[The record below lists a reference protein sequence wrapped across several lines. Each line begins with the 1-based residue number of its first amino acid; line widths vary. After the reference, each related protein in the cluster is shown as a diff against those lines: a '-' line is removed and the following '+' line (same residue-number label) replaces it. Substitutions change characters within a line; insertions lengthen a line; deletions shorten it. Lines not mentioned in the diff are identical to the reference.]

1 MSEYKTIYRLMNL
14 KRRQV
19 ISHGLQ
25 SMGSLGVL
33 YLLLTESELV
43 QANSGAK
50 LLGVRIWPSEDYTR
64 ITLESDKTLPIS
76 HQLLSGPDRLVVDID
91 GLELNPTLKD
101 LVAKVKPNDPYVAQ
115 IRVGQF
121 QPTVVRLV
129 FDLKE
134 VVKPQLFT
142 LEPIAEYQYRLIF
155 DLYPTNPPDPLMQ
168 LVKESARKEKLL
180 AEEQAKSPKGT
191 ATEEDPITA
200 FAKKD
205 AASSKKG
212 SPSTTQQIP
221 QSPQSA
227 STTNTQRI
235 PFKRLITVALDPG
248 HGGEDPGA
256 IGARGSHEKNIVLAI
271 AKRLKNK
278 IDQEVSMRP
287 FLTRDGDYFVPL
299 HRRVF
304 KARQVEADLFISIHA
319 DAFIQPHARGASVF
333 ALSQQGATSSAARW
347 MANKENASDLIGG
360 INIKTKDKQ
369 VAHLLLDMS
378 TTAQINDSLQV
389 GNSVLRN
396 IGNFAPLH
404 KNRVEQAGF
413 AVLKAPDIPSILI
426 ETAFISNPQEEK
438 KLNDETYQ
446 ERIAEA
452 ILAGIKDYFAKNPPM
467 ARRG

>member
-1 MSEYKTIYRLMNL
+1 MS
-14 KRRQV
+14 
-19 ISHGLQ
+19 
-25 SMGSLGVL
+25 SLGVL
-33 YLLLTESELV
+33 TLFLTESELV
-43 QANSGAK
+43 QANKGAK
-50 LLGVRIWPSEDYTR
+50 LIGVRIWPSEDYTR
-64 ITLESDKTLPIS
+64 ITLESDQALPIS

-91 GLELNPTLKD
+91 GLELNPTLRD

-134 VVKPQLFT
+134 SVKPQLFT
-142 LEPIAEYQYRLIF
+142 LDPVAEYQYRLVF
-155 DLYPTNPPDPLMQ
+155 DLYSTNPPDPLMQ
-168 LVKESARKEKLL
+168 LVKESAKKEKLL
-180 AEEQAKSPKGT
+180 AEAQAKSGKEVKAPI
-191 ATEEDPITA
+191 EDDPIA
-200 FAKKD
+200 VFAKPGKGEQRARDPKTTDASPSKD
-205 AASSKKG
+205 AN
-212 SPSTTQQIP
+212 
-221 QSPQSA
+221 SA
-227 STTNTQRI
+227 VQANKQLI
-235 PFKRLITVALDPG
+235 PFKRLVTIALDPG

-256 IGARGSHEKNIVLAI
+256 IGARGSFEKNIVLSI

-278 IDQEVSMRP
+278 IDQEESMRP

-319 DAFIQPHARGASVF
+319 DAFIQPHAKGASVF

-347 MANKENASDLIGG
+347 LANKENSSDMIGG

-378 TTAQINDSLQV
+378 TTAQINDSLRV

-396 IGNFAPLH
+396 IGDFAPLH
-404 KNRVEQAGF
+404 KNEVEQAGF

-438 KLNDETYQ
+438 KLNDEHYQ

-452 ILAGIKDYFAKNPPM
+452 ILSGIKDYFSKNPPM
-467 ARRG
+467 ARRS

>member
-1 MSEYKTIYRLMNL
+1 MDP
-14 KRRQV
+14 KRRLV
-19 ISHGLQ
+19 IEHGLR

-33 YLLLTESELV
+33 VLLFTESELV
-43 QANSGAK
+43 GANTAAK
-50 LLGVRIWPSEDYTR
+50 LIGVRIWPSEDYTR
-64 ITLESDKTLPIS
+64 ITLESDQVLPIS
-76 HQLLSGPDRLVVDID
+76 HQLLSGPDRLVVDIE
-91 GLELNPTLKD
+91 GLQLNPTLKD

-134 VVKPQLFT
+134 AVKPQLFS
-142 LEPIAEYQYRLIF
+142 LDPIAEYQYRLVF

-168 LVKESARKEKLL
+168 LVKESVKKEKLL
-180 AEEQAKSPKGT
+180 LEARGKVDN
-191 ATEEDPITA
+191 DPIAA
-200 FAKKD
+200 FAKP
-205 AASSKKG
+205 SSAPGMG
-212 SPSTTQQIP
+212 SKPSVPPSTASKSTAQGDRSLQQP
-221 QSPQSA
+221 
-227 STTNTQRI
+227 I
-235 PFKRLITVALDPG
+235 PFKRLVTIALDPG

-256 IGARGSHEKNIVLAI
+256 IGARGSHEKNIVLSI
-271 AKRLKNK
+271 AKRLKSK
-278 IDQEVSMRP
+278 IDQEDSMRP
-287 FLTRDGDYFVPL
+287 FLTREGDYFVPL
-299 HRRVF
+299 HRRVS

-319 DAFIQPHARGASVF
+319 DAFIQHHARGASVF

-347 MANKENASDLIGG
+347 IANKENSSDLIGG

-378 TTAQINDSLQV
+378 TTAQINDSLRV

-396 IGNFAPLH
+396 IGDFAPLH
-404 KNRVEQAGF
+404 KNKVEQAGF

-438 KLNDETYQ
+438 RLNDEGYQ

-452 ILAGIKDYFAKNPPM
+452 ILAGIKDYFSKNPPM
-467 ARRG
+467 ARRGG

>member
-1 MSEYKTIYRLMNL
+1 MNP

-19 ISHGLQ
+19 ISQGLQ

-64 ITLESDKTLPIS
+64 ITLESDKALPIS
-76 HQLLSGPDRLVVDID
+76 HQLLTGPDRLVVDID
-91 GLELNPTLKD
+91 GLELNLTLKD

-134 VVKPQLFT
+134 AVKPQLFT

-155 DLYPTNPPDPLMQ
+155 DLYPNNPPDPLMQ
-168 LVKESARKEKLL
+168 LVKKSAKKEKLL
-180 AEEQAKSPKGT
+180 AEEQTKSPKPGSS
-191 ATEEDPITA
+191 EEDPIAA

-205 AASSKKG
+205 MAPGKKGGASSG
-212 SPSTTQQIP
+212 
-221 QSPQSA
+221 PQSA
-227 STTNTQRI
+227 PTASTQRI

-256 IGARGSHEKNIVLAI
+256 IGARGSYEKNIVLSI

-278 IDQEVSMRP
+278 IDQEDSMRP

-299 HRRVF
+299 HRRVY

-319 DAFIQPHARGASVF
+319 DAFIQPHAKGASVF

-438 KLNDETYQ
+438 RLNDETYQ
-446 ERIAEA
+446 ERIADA
-452 ILAGIKDYFAKNPPM
+452 ILAGIKDYFAKNPPV
-467 ARRG
+467 AQRS

>member
-1 MSEYKTIYRLMNL
+1 
-14 KRRQV
+14 
-19 ISHGLQ
+19 
-25 SMGSLGVL
+25 MGSLGVL

-43 QANSGAK
+43 QANTGAK

-64 ITLESDKTLPIS
+64 ITLESDQALPIT
-76 HQLLSGPDRLVVDID
+76 HQLLTGPDRLVVDID

-134 VVKPQLFT
+134 AVKPQLFT
-142 LEPIAEYQYRLIF
+142 LEPVAEYRYRLIF

-168 LVKESARKEKLL
+168 LVKESAKKERLL
-180 AEEQAKSPKGT
+180 AEERAKTPKST
-191 ATEEDPITA
+191 SAEEDPSDPIAA

-205 AASSKKG
+205 APTTPKTGPGAS
-212 SPSTTQQIP
+212 
-221 QSPQSA
+221 
-227 STTNTQRI
+227 TQRI

-256 IGARGSHEKNIVLAI
+256 IGARGSYEKNIVLSI

-278 IDQEVSMRP
+278 IDQEDAMRP

-299 HRRVF
+299 HRRVY

-319 DAFIQPHARGASVF
+319 DAFIQPHAKGASVF

-360 INIKTKDKQ
+360 LNIKTKDRQ

-378 TTAQINDSLQV
+378 TTVQINDSLRV
-389 GNSVLRN
+389 GNMVLRN
-396 IGNFAPLH
+396 IGSFAPLH
-404 KNRVEQAGF
+404 KNKVEQAGF

-426 ETAFISNPQEEK
+426 EAAFISNPQEEK
-438 KLNDETYQ
+438 RLNSEDYQ
-446 ERIAEA
+446 EQIADA
-452 ILAGIKDYFAKNPPM
+452 ILAGIKDYFSKNPPV

>member
-1 MSEYKTIYRLMNL
+1 MNP

-19 ISHGLQ
+19 ISQGLQ
-25 SMGSLGVL
+25 SIGSLGVL

-64 ITLESDKTLPIS
+64 ITLESDKALPIS
-76 HQLLSGPDRLVVDID
+76 HQLLNGPDRLVVDID

-101 LVAKVKPNDPYVAQ
+101 LVAKVKPNDPFVAH

-134 VVKPQLFT
+134 AVKPQLFT

-168 LVKESARKEKLL
+168 LVKESSKKEKLL
-180 AEEQAKSPKGT
+180 AEEQARNEKGA
-191 ATEEDPITA
+191 ATVEDPIAA
-200 FAKKD
+200 FAKKG
-205 AASSKKG
+205 ATPTSKKG
-212 SPSTTQQIP
+212 VPSTDQQSL
-221 QSPQSA
+221 QSSQSA
-227 STTNTQRI
+227 STANTQRI
-235 PFKRLITVALDPG
+235 PFRRLITVAIDPG

-256 IGARGSHEKNIVLAI
+256 IGARGSYEKNIVLSI

-278 IDQEVSMRP
+278 IDQEDAMRP

-299 HRRVF
+299 HRRIF

-319 DAFIQPHARGASVF
+319 DAFIQPHAKGASVF

-378 TTAQINDSLQV
+378 TTAQINDSLRV

-452 ILAGIKDYFAKNPPM
+452 ILAGIKDYFAKSPPM
-467 ARRG
+467 ARRS

>member
-1 MSEYKTIYRLMNL
+1 MNPI
-14 KRRQV
+14 RRRALQK
-19 ISHGLQ
+19 GLQ
-25 SMGSLGVL
+25 SMGALGVL
-33 YLLLTESELV
+33 YVLITESEIV
-43 QANSGAK
+43 HANTGSK
-50 LLGVRIWPSEDYTR
+50 LIGVRIWPSEDYTR
-64 ITLESDKTLPIS
+64 ITLESDKALPIS
-76 HQLLSGPDRLVVDID
+76 HQLLTGPDRLVIDID
-91 GLELNPTLKD
+91 GLELNPMLRD
-101 LVAKVKPNDPYVAQ
+101 LVARVKPNDPYVAQ

-134 VVKPQLFT
+134 AVKPQLFT
-142 LEPIAEYQYRLIF
+142 LDPIAEYQFRLIF
-155 DLYPTNPPDPLMQ
+155 DLYPTAPPDPLMQ
-168 LVKESARKEKLL
+168 LVKESARKERLL
-180 AEEQAKSPKGT
+180 AEEQAKNQKGA
-191 ATEEDPITA
+191 ATEEDPIAA

-205 AASSKKG
+205 TAPGKKG
-212 SPSTTQQIP
+212 SPGTNQQITRE
-221 QSPQSA
+221 S
-227 STTNTQRI
+227 NTQRI
-235 PFKRLITVALDPG
+235 PFKRLITVAIDPG

-256 IGARGSHEKNIVLAI
+256 IGARGSYEKNIVLLI
-271 AKRLKNK
+271 ANRLKYK
-278 IDQEVSMRP
+278 IDQENAMRP

-299 HRRVF
+299 HRRVL
-304 KARQVEADLFISIHA
+304 KAQQVEADLFISIHA
-319 DAFIQPHARGASVF
+319 DAFIQPHAKGASVF

-369 VAHLLLDMS
+369 IAHLLLDMS
-378 TTAQINDSLQV
+378 TTAQINNSLQV

-446 ERIAEA
+446 NQIAEA
-452 ILAGIKDYFAKNPPM
+452 ILTGIKDYFAKNPPI

>member
-1 MSEYKTIYRLMNL
+1 MNP
-14 KRRQV
+14 KRRRV
-19 ISHGLQ
+19 ISQGLQ
-25 SMGSLGVL
+25 SIGSLGVL

-64 ITLESDKTLPIS
+64 ITLESDKALPIS
-76 HQLLSGPDRLVVDID
+76 HQLLTGPDRLVVDID
-91 GLELNPTLKD
+91 GLELNPALKD

-134 VVKPQLFT
+134 AVKPQLFT

-168 LVKESARKEKLL
+168 LVKDSARKEKLL
-180 AEEQAKSPKGT
+180 AEERVKAQKGLPAEDDPIAAFAEKETAPGKKGTPSPTIQAPKGT
-191 ATEEDPITA
+191 
-200 FAKKD
+200 
-205 AASSKKG
+205 
-212 SPSTTQQIP
+212 
-221 QSPQSA
+221 QSA
-227 STTNTQRI
+227 STNTQRI

-256 IGARGSHEKNIVLAI
+256 IGTRGSYEKTIVLAI

-278 IDQEVSMRP
+278 IDQEAAMRP

-319 DAFIQPHARGASVF
+319 DAFIEPHAKGASVF

-360 INIKTKDKQ
+360 INIKTNDRQ

-452 ILAGIKDYFAKNPPM
+452 ILVGIKDYFAKNPPM

>member
-1 MSEYKTIYRLMNL
+1 MNP
-14 KRRQV
+14 KRRSVLQ
-19 ISHGLQ
+19 HGLQ
-25 SMGSLGVL
+25 SMGSMASLGVL

-43 QANSGAK
+43 QANTGAK

-64 ITLESDKTLPIS
+64 ITLESDQALPIT
-76 HQLLSGPDRLVVDID
+76 HQLLTSPDRLVVDID

-134 VVKPQLFT
+134 AVKPQLFT
-142 LEPIAEYQYRLIF
+142 LEPVAEYRYRLIF

-168 LVKESARKEKLL
+168 LVKESAKKEKLL
-180 AEEQAKSPKGT
+180 AEERAKGQKGT
-191 ATEEDPITA
+191 TASEEPSDPIAA

-205 AASSKKG
+205 LPATAKTG
-212 SPSTTQQIP
+212 PGTG
-221 QSPQSA
+221 
-227 STTNTQRI
+227 TQRI

-256 IGARGSHEKNIVLAI
+256 IGSRGSYEKHIVLAI

-278 IDQEVSMRP
+278 IDQEDAMRP

-319 DAFIQPHARGASVF
+319 DAFIQPHAKGASVF

-378 TTAQINDSLQV
+378 TTAQINDSLRV

-396 IGNFAPLH
+396 IGSFAPLH
-404 KNRVEQAGF
+404 KNKVEQAGF

-438 KLNDETYQ
+438 RLNSEAYQ
-446 ERIAEA
+446 EQIADA

>member
-1 MSEYKTIYRLMNL
+1 MNP
-14 KRRQV
+14 KRRQM
-19 ISHGLQ
+19 ISQGLQ

-64 ITLESDKTLPIS
+64 ITLESDKALPIS
-76 HQLLSGPDRLVVDID
+76 HQLLTGPDRLVVDID

-134 VVKPQLFT
+134 AVKPQLFT

-180 AEEQAKSPKGT
+180 AEEQAKNPKGM
-191 ATEEDPITA
+191 ATEDDPIAA

-205 AASSKKG
+205 TGPSKKG
-212 SPSTTQQIP
+212 GPSTTQQSP
-221 QSPQSA
+221 QSPPSA
-227 STTNTQRI
+227 TTANTQRI

-278 IDQEVSMRP
+278 IDQEDSMRP

-319 DAFIQPHARGASVF
+319 DAFIQPHAKGASVF

-378 TTAQINDSLQV
+378 TTAQINDSLRV

-446 ERIAEA
+446 ERIADA

>member
-1 MSEYKTIYRLMNL
+1 MNP
-14 KRRQV
+14 KRRSVLQR
-19 ISHGLQ
+19 GLQ
-25 SMGSLGVL
+25 SMGSLTSLGVL

-43 QANSGAK
+43 QANTGAK

-64 ITLESDKTLPIS
+64 ITLESDQALPIS
-76 HQLLSGPDRLVVDID
+76 HQLLTGPDRLVVDID

-101 LVAKVKPNDPYVAQ
+101 LVAKVKPNDPYVAH

-134 VVKPQLFT
+134 AVKPQLFT
-142 LEPIAEYQYRLIF
+142 LEPVAEYRYRLIF

-168 LVKESARKEKLL
+168 LVKESAKKEKLL
-180 AEEQAKSPKGT
+180 AEERTKTPKST
-191 ATEEDPITA
+191 SAEEDPIAA

-205 AASSKKG
+205 IPATAKTSPGSS
-212 SPSTTQQIP
+212 
-221 QSPQSA
+221 
-227 STTNTQRI
+227 TQRI

-256 IGARGSHEKNIVLAI
+256 IGSRGSYEKHIVLSI

-278 IDQEVSMRP
+278 IDQEDAMRP

-378 TTAQINDSLQV
+378 TTAQINDSLRV

-396 IGNFAPLH
+396 IGSFAPLH
-404 KNRVEQAGF
+404 KNKVEQAGF

-438 KLNDETYQ
+438 RLNSDAYQ
-446 ERIAEA
+446 EQIADA
-452 ILAGIKDYFAKNPPM
+452 ILTGIKDYFAKNPPM
-467 ARRG
+467 TRRG

>member
-1 MSEYKTIYRLMNL
+1 MNP

-19 ISHGLQ
+19 ISQGLQ

-64 ITLESDKTLPIS
+64 ITLESDKALPIS
-76 HQLLSGPDRLVVDID
+76 HQLLTGPDRLVVDID

-134 VVKPQLFT
+134 ALKPQLFT

-180 AEEQAKSPKGT
+180 AEERTNAQKGL
-191 ATEEDPITA
+191 AAEDDLIAA

-205 AASSKKG
+205 AAPRKKG
-212 SPSTTQQIP
+212 GPNTTQ
-221 QSPQSA
+221 QSPQSLPSA
-227 STTNTQRI
+227 SIINSHRI

-256 IGARGSHEKNIVLAI
+256 IGTRGSYEKNIVLSI
-271 AKRLKNK
+271 AKRLKSK
-278 IDQEVSMRP
+278 IDQEDSMRP

-319 DAFIQPHARGASVF
+319 DAFIQPHAKGASVF

-446 ERIAEA
+446 ERIADA

>member
-1 MSEYKTIYRLMNL
+1 MNP

-19 ISHGLQ
+19 ILQGLQ
-25 SMGSLGVL
+25 LMSSLGVL

-64 ITLESDKTLPIS
+64 ITLESDKALPIS

-134 VVKPQLFT
+134 AVKPQLFT
-142 LEPIAEYQYRLIF
+142 LDPIAEYQYRLIF

-180 AEEQAKSPKGT
+180 AEERVKSRKPT
-191 ATEEDPITA
+191 SPEEDPIAA

-205 AASSKKG
+205 MPPSKKG
-212 SPSTTQQIP
+212 GASSD
-221 QSPQSA
+221 PQSA
-227 STTNTQRI
+227 TTASNQHI

-256 IGARGSHEKNIVLAI
+256 IGARGSYEKNIVLSI

-278 IDQEVSMRP
+278 IDQEDSMRP

-319 DAFIQPHARGASVF
+319 DAFIQPHAKGASVF

-378 TTAQINDSLQV
+378 TTAQINDSLQA

-404 KNRVEQAGF
+404 RNRVEQAGF

-438 KLNDETYQ
+438 RLNDETYQ
-446 ERIAEA
+446 ERIADA
-452 ILAGIKDYFAKNPPM
+452 ILAGIKDYFAKNPPV

>member
-1 MSEYKTIYRLMNL
+1 MQMDL
-14 KRRQV
+14 KRRLV
-19 ISHGLQ
+19 LEHGLK

-33 YLLLTESELV
+33 VLLLTESELV
-43 QANSGAK
+43 GANTNAK
-50 LLGVRIWPSEDYTR
+50 LIGVRIWPSEDYTR
-64 ITLESDKTLPIS
+64 ITLESDQALPIS
-76 HQLLSGPDRLVVDID
+76 HQLLTAPDRLVVDIE
-91 GLELNPTLKD
+91 GLQLNPTLKD

-134 VVKPQLFT
+134 AVKPQLFT
-142 LEPIAEYQYRLIF
+142 LDPVAEYQYRLVF

-168 LVKESARKEKLL
+168 LVKESAKKEKMLL
-180 AEEQAKSPKGT
+180 EAQSKKDD
-191 ATEEDPITA
+191 DPIAA
-200 FAKKD
+200 FAKSGSTPGTTIQPNSELNS
-205 AASSKKG
+205 AKG
-212 SPSTTQQIP
+212 GKPLAQAPNTGKSITQADRSTQ
-221 QSPQSA
+221 
-227 STTNTQRI
+227 QRI
-235 PFKRLITVALDPG
+235 PFKRLVTIALDPG

-256 IGARGSHEKNIVLAI
+256 IGARGSHEKNIVLSI

-278 IDQEVSMRP
+278 IDQEESMRP
-287 FLTRDGDYFVPL
+287 FLTREGDYFVPL
-299 HRRVF
+299 HRRVS

-347 MANKENASDLIGG
+347 MANKENSSDLIGG
-360 INIKTKDKQ
+360 INIKVKDKQ

-378 TTAQINDSLQV
+378 TTAQINDSLKV

-396 IGNFAPLH
+396 ISDFAPLH
-404 KNRVEQAGF
+404 KNKVEQAGF

-426 ETAFISNPQEEK
+426 ETAFISNPLEERR
-438 KLNDETYQ
+438 LNDEGYQ

-452 ILAGIKDYFAKNPPM
+452 ILAGIKDYFSKNPPM

>member
-1 MSEYKTIYRLMNL
+1 MNP
-14 KRRQV
+14 KRRGVLQR
-19 ISHGLQ
+19 GLQ
-25 SMGSLGVL
+25 SIGSFGVL

-43 QANSGAK
+43 QANTGAK

-64 ITLESDKTLPIS
+64 ITLESDQALPIT
-76 HQLLSGPDRLVVDID
+76 HQLLTGPDRLVVDID

-134 VVKPQLFT
+134 AVKPQLFT
-142 LEPIAEYQYRLIF
+142 LEPVAEYRYRLIF

-168 LVKESARKEKLL
+168 LVKESAKKEKLL
-180 AEEQAKSPKGT
+180 AEERAKTPKST
-191 ATEEDPITA
+191 SAEEDPIAA

-205 AASSKKG
+205 VPAAAKTG
-212 SPSTTQQIP
+212 PG
-221 QSPQSA
+221 A
-227 STTNTQRI
+227 SIQRI

-256 IGARGSHEKNIVLAI
+256 IGSRGSYEKNIVLAI

-278 IDQEVSMRP
+278 IDQEDTMRP

-299 HRRVF
+299 HRRVY
-304 KARQVEADLFISIHA
+304 KARQVEADLFVSIHA
-319 DAFIQPHARGASVF
+319 DAFIQPHAKGASVF

-360 INIKTKDKQ
+360 INIKIKDKQ

-378 TTAQINDSLQV
+378 TTAQINDSLRV

-396 IGNFAPLH
+396 IGSFAPLH
-404 KNRVEQAGF
+404 KNKVEQAGF

-438 KLNDETYQ
+438 RLNSEAYQ
-446 ERIAEA
+446 EQIADA

>member
-1 MSEYKTIYRLMNL
+1 MNQSMNP

-19 ISHGLQ
+19 ISQGLQ

-64 ITLESDKTLPIS
+64 ITLESDKALPIS

-134 VVKPQLFT
+134 AVKPQLFN
-142 LEPIAEYQYRLIF
+142 LEPIAEYQFRSIF

-168 LVKESARKEKLL
+168 LVKESTRKEKLL
-180 AEEQAKSPKGT
+180 AEERAKAPKGT
-191 ATEEDPITA
+191 PSEDDPIAA

-205 AASSKKG
+205 TTPSKRSNPKTG
-212 SPSTTQQIP
+212 PQSTTT
-221 QSPQSA
+221 A
-227 STTNTQRI
+227 NTQRI

-256 IGARGSHEKNIVLAI
+256 IGARGSYEKNIVLAI

-278 IDQEVSMRP
+278 IDLEDAMRP

-299 HRRVF
+299 HRRIF

-319 DAFIQPHARGASVF
+319 DAFIRPHAKGASVF

-360 INIKTKDKQ
+360 INIKTKDKE

-396 IGNFAPLH
+396 ISSFAPLH

-438 KLNDETYQ
+438 RLNNETYQ

-452 ILAGIKDYFAKNPPM
+452 ILAGIKDYFAKNPPV
-467 ARRG
+467 AQRG

>member
-1 MSEYKTIYRLMNL
+1 MNP
-14 KRRQV
+14 KRRQM
-19 ISHGLQ
+19 ISQGLQ

-64 ITLESDKTLPIS
+64 ITLESDKALPIS
-76 HQLLSGPDRLVVDID
+76 HQLLTGPDRLVVDID

-134 VVKPQLFT
+134 AVKPQLFT

-180 AEEQAKSPKGT
+180 SEEQAKNPKGM
-191 ATEEDPITA
+191 ATEEDPIAA

-205 AASSKKG
+205 AAPSKKG
-212 SPSTTQQIP
+212 GPGTTQQ
-221 QSPQSA
+221 SPPSA
-227 STTNTQRI
+227 TTANTQRI

-256 IGARGSHEKNIVLAI
+256 IGARGSHEKNIVLSI

-278 IDQEVSMRP
+278 IDQEDSMRP

-319 DAFIQPHARGASVF
+319 DAFIQPHAKGASVF

-378 TTAQINDSLQV
+378 TTAQINDSLRV

-396 IGNFAPLH
+396 IGHFAPLH

-438 KLNDETYQ
+438 KLNDENYQ

>member
-1 MSEYKTIYRLMNL
+1 MNP

-19 ISHGLQ
+19 ISQGLQ

-43 QANSGAK
+43 QANNSAK

-64 ITLESDKTLPIS
+64 ITLESDKALPIS
-76 HQLLSGPDRLVVDID
+76 YQLLTGPDRLVVDID

-101 LVAKVKPNDPYVAQ
+101 LVAKVKPNDPYVVQ

-134 VVKPQLFT
+134 AVKPQLFT

-168 LVKESARKEKLL
+168 LVKESARKERLL
-180 AEEQAKSPKGT
+180 AEEQAKNLKGM
-191 ATEEDPITA
+191 ATEDDPIA
-200 FAKKD
+200 ALAKKD
-205 AASSKKG
+205 ASPSKKSG
-212 SPSTTQQIP
+212 PSTSQQSQ
-221 QSPQSA
+221 QSPPSA
-227 STTNTQRI
+227 STANTQRI
-235 PFKRLITVALDPG
+235 QFKRLITVALDPG

-256 IGARGSHEKNIVLAI
+256 IGARGSHEKNIVLSI

-278 IDQEVSMRP
+278 IDQEDSMRP

-319 DAFIQPHARGASVF
+319 DAFIQPHAKGASVF

-347 MANKENASDLIGG
+347 MANKENVSDLIGG

-378 TTAQINDSLQV
+378 TTAQINDSLRV
-389 GNSVLRN
+389 GSSVLRN

-452 ILAGIKDYFAKNPPM
+452 ILAGIKDYFAKNPPK

>member
-1 MSEYKTIYRLMNL
+1 MNL
-14 KRRQV
+14 KRRQI
-19 ISHGLQ
+19 ISQGLQ
-25 SMGSLGVL
+25 SMGSLGML

-43 QANSGAK
+43 QASSGAK

-64 ITLESDKTLPIS
+64 ITLESDKALPIS
-76 HQLLSGPDRLVVDID
+76 HQLLTGPNRLVVDID

-101 LVAKVKPNDPYVAQ
+101 LVAKVKPNDPYVTQ

-121 QPTVVRLV
+121 QPMVVRLV

-134 VVKPQLFT
+134 AVKPQLFT
-142 LEPIAEYQYRLIF
+142 LDPIAEYQYRLIF
-155 DLYPTNPPDPLMQ
+155 DVYPANPPDPLMQ
-168 LVKESARKEKLL
+168 LVRESAKKEKLL
-180 AEEQAKSPKGT
+180 AEERAKGQKSLP
-191 ATEEDPITA
+191 AENDPIAA

-205 AASSKKG
+205 TASGKKSG
-212 SPSTTQQIP
+212 PITSQQNPQTTST
-221 QSPQSA
+221 A
-227 STTNTQRI
+227 NTQRI
-235 PFKRLITVALDPG
+235 PFGRLITVALDPG

-256 IGARGSHEKNIVLAI
+256 IGARGSYEKNIVLSI
-271 AKRLKNK
+271 TKRLKTK
-278 IDQEVSMRP
+278 IDQEDSMRP

-304 KARQVEADLFISIHA
+304 KAQQVEADLFISIHA
-319 DAFIQPHARGASVF
+319 DAFIQPHAKGASVF

-347 MANKENASDLIGG
+347 IANKENASDLIGG

-378 TTAQINDSLQV
+378 ITAQINDSLQA

-396 IGNFAPLH
+396 ISNFAPLH

-413 AVLKAPDIPSILI
+413 AVLKAPEIPSILI

-438 KLNDETYQ
+438 KLNNEAYQ
-446 ERIAEA
+446 DQIAEA

>member
-1 MSEYKTIYRLMNL
+1 MQIDP
-14 KRRQV
+14 KRRLVLEQ
-19 ISHGLQ
+19 GLK

-33 YLLLTESELV
+33 VVLLTESELV
-43 QANSGAK
+43 DANIAAK
-50 LLGVRIWPSEDYTR
+50 LIGVRIWPSEDYTR
-64 ITLESDKTLPIS
+64 ITLESDQTLPIS

-91 GLELNPTLKD
+91 GLQLNPTLKD

-134 VVKPQLFT
+134 AVKPQLFT
-142 LEPIAEYQYRLIF
+142 LDPVAEYQYRLIF

-168 LVKESARKEKLL
+168 LVKESAKKEKLL
-180 AEEQAKSPKGT
+180 LEARSKKDD
-191 ATEEDPITA
+191 DPIAA
-200 FAKKD
+200 FAKSGSTLGTTTQPNSELN
-205 AASSKKG
+205 AAKG
-212 SPSTTQQIP
+212 SKPIAQASNTNKLIAQGDRSTQ
-221 QSPQSA
+221 
-227 STTNTQRI
+227 QRI
-235 PFKRLITVALDPG
+235 PFKRLVTIAIDPG

-256 IGARGSHEKNIVLAI
+256 IGARGSHEKNIVLSI

-278 IDQEVSMRP
+278 IDQEESMRP
-287 FLTRDGDYFVPL
+287 FLTREGDYFVPL
-299 HRRVF
+299 HRRVS

-333 ALSQQGATSSAARW
+333 ALSQQGASSSAARW
-347 MANKENASDLIGG
+347 MANKENSSDLIGG
-360 INIKTKDKQ
+360 INVKVKDKQ
-369 VAHLLLDMS
+369 VAHLILDMS
-378 TTAQINDSLQV
+378 TTAQINDSLKV

-396 IGNFAPLH
+396 IGDFAPLH
-404 KNRVEQAGF
+404 KNKVEQAGF

-438 KLNDETYQ
+438 RLNNENYQ

-452 ILAGIKDYFAKNPPM
+452 ILAGIKDYFSKSPPVS
-467 ARRG
+467 RRS

>member
-1 MSEYKTIYRLMNL
+1 MSMDP
-14 KRRQV
+14 KRRLVLEQ
-19 ISHGLQ
+19 GLKT
-25 SMGSLGVL
+25 MGSLGVL
-33 YLLLTESELV
+33 VVLLTESELV
-43 QANSGAK
+43 GANTAAK
-50 LLGVRIWPSEDYTR
+50 LIGVRIWPSEDYTR
-64 ITLESDKTLPIS
+64 ITLESDQALPIS
-76 HQLLSGPDRLVVDID
+76 HQLLSGPDRLVVDIE
-91 GLELNPTLKD
+91 GLQLNPTLKD

-134 VVKPQLFT
+134 AVKPQLFT
-142 LEPIAEYQYRLIF
+142 LDPVAEYQYRLVF
-155 DLYPTNPPDPLMQ
+155 DLYPSNPPDPLMQ
-168 LVKESARKEKLL
+168 LVKESAKKEKLL
-180 AEEQAKSPKGT
+180 LEAQGKKED
-191 ATEEDPITA
+191 DPIAA
-200 FAKKD
+200 FARSD
-205 AASSKKG
+205 AQLGMKSAKEAK
-212 SPSTTQQIP
+212 PSAPPAI
-221 QSPQSA
+221 A
-227 STTNTQRI
+227 GKSTGLSGEFAQQRI
-235 PFKRLITVALDPG
+235 PFKRLVTIALDPG

-256 IGARGSHEKNIVLAI
+256 IGSRGSYEKNIVLSI

-278 IDQEVSMRP
+278 IDQEDSMRP
-287 FLTRDGDYFVPL
+287 FLTREGDYFVPL
-299 HRRVF
+299 HRRIS

-347 MANKENASDLIGG
+347 MANKENSSDLIGG
-360 INIKTKDKQ
+360 INIKVKDKE
-369 VAHLLLDMS
+369 VAHLLLDLS
-378 TTAQINDSLQV
+378 TTAQINDSLRV

-438 KLNDETYQ
+438 RLNDEGYQ

-452 ILAGIKDYFAKNPPM
+452 ILAGIKDYFSKNPPV